1 MLLTRNISTSLNILL
16 LMQLVRAGKKVR
28 MMGDD
33 TWMKLFPSHFSVAH
47 PFDSFNVKDLHTV
60 SFSLVELCSVLVSL
74 MVGSALFYQHKDLN
88 VADPSMR
95 I

>member
-1 MLLTRNISTSLNILL
+1 VRN
-16 LMQLVRAGKKVR
+16 GKKVR

-60 SFSLVELCSVLVSL
+60 SFPLVQFFGIILPYNATPLMQLKSDEFVSSSIFG
-74 MVGSALFYQHKDLN
+74 V
-88 VADPSMR
+88 P
-95 I
+95 